1 VRNSSVKLIS
11 LAVVVTGLPGCQ
23 TISSG
28 ADQPAIISSANDA
41 SRADLQRAVNSA
53 LNTDVALAADAL
65 TDTDILIIERSQAQR
80 IGGLPADGRMMD
92 LPVQFRL
99 VLRDG
104 DCVLIDQRN
113 NSRYALPGTTC
124 NPIKL
129 STDT

>member
-1 VRNSSVKLIS
+1 MRNSSVKLIS
-11 LAVVVTGLPGCQ
+11 LAIVVTGLLGCQ

-65 TDTDILIIERSQAQR
+65 TDTDILIIERSHAQR

-113 NSRYALPGTTC
+113 NSRYSLPGTTC
-124 NPIKL
+124 NPIK
-129 STDT
+129 